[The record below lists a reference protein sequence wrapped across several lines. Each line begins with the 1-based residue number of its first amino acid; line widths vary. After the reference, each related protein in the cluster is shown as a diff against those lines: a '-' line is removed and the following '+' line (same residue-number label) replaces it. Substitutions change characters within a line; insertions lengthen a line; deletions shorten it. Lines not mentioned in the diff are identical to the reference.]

1 MSMFYTE
8 HTSVDA
14 CFMTDK
20 RVLGMRFHLCEFG
33 IESLTEGLHNKN
45 NKKHWEINA
54 INMNNSSN
62 KTNGKSEI
70 QKRSNY
76 SRNSQEVYQ
85 WIENALI
92 V

>member
-33 IESLTEGLHNKN
+33 IESLAESLHNKN
-45 NKKHWEINA
+45 NKMHWEINA

-62 KTNGKSEI
+62 KTNGKTTKSFKVGDTE
-70 QKRSNY
+70 K
-76 SRNSQEVYQ
+76 V
-85 WIENALI
+85 
-92 V
+92 

>member
-62 KTNGKSEI
+62 KTNGKTTKSFKVGDTE
-70 QKRSNY
+70 K
-76 SRNSQEVYQ
+76 V
-85 WIENALI
+85 
-92 V
+92 